1 MFKFASTLVLVTALL
16 FSPCTAGRAQT
27 LGPAMS
33 YSELCALAST
43 ARDGDVLLVS
53 GDFSAEGQEPL
64 SVPALLHITS
74 DRGPTATVRHLS
86 LRDVSISF
94 SDITL
99 ADTLTIEGDSRVEL
113 LDGVTV
119 SGAENQS
126 GLIFS
131 GCGSLLI
138 SKDCEITGGSNSD
151 GIRIAHQGGN
161 LYVSIEGTARGG
173 EGTIGGAGITVSPL
187 MESGTM
193 YIDGTVRGG
202 EGLAIGG
209 SALNLYNLS
218 GNAYITVD
226 GTLRGGSGPAGGD
239 GIQIVSI
246 DDSVSIGISATVR
259 GGEGVNYGG
268 DALMLMNA
276 EGASSVNLTGSLT
289 GGNAT
294 SQRGIPGQSLL
305 IVGNTGLTH
314 TRVVNCLLQ
323 DGENTFAYNQEESTE
338 PSVTPLP
345 EITSSVDDV
354 TPMETPSPSDTTA
367 TPSPSASPVT
377 PAPSD
382 APATPSPSP
391 SPVTP
396 SPTTLPTAEP
406 STDPS
411 PETSAS
417 PTVEPST
424 DPSPE
429 TSASPTVEPSTDPTP
444 EVPDTPT
451 PDSST
456 DPAPES
462 PDVTTPEPSTDPIPE
477 QPDSPVD
484 GSSGGTEAGDALP
497 SVPSGSPS
505 N

>member
-126 GLIFS
+126 GLVFS

-226 GTLRGGSGPAGGD
+226 GTLRGGSSPAGGD

-377 PAPSD
+377 P
-382 APATPSPSP
+382 
-391 SPVTP
+391 
-396 SPTTLPTAEP
+396 SPTTLPTA
-406 STDPS
+406 
-411 PETSAS
+411 
-417 PTVEPST
+417 EPST